1 MYDSERIV
9 PLMADVVFVLVLNAG
24 SSSLKFNLFDMS
36 REASIAEGVAERLG
50 LEEAILE
57 CTLAGEKRR
66 ETLPLPTHREAL
78 EAILE
83 RLQAAVLHDTPIH
96 AVGHRVVHG
105 GPKYGDSVLVT
116 EEVVRDIETFA
127 IYAPLHN
134 PANALGIRT
143 AIEAFPDVPHVA
155 VFDTAFHHDIPDF
168 ARIYGIPYEL
178 SQKYG
183 IRRYGCHGT
192 SHAYVAARTAILLC
206 RPLRAL
212 KLISCHIGNGTSI
225 CAVLNGKSM
234 DTSMGMTPL
243 QGVIMG
249 TRCGTIDP
257 AVVELLME
265 REHLDYQGIT
275 HLLNKKSGL
284 LGISGVSSDFREI
297 ELAAEQGNDRARLAR
312 DLLTYNVR
320 QFIGSYAT
328 VLDGVDAIAFTAGIG
343 THSAF
348 VRAKVC
354 SKLTFLGVRLD
365 PEANEQ
371 GRGERIISTPDSR
384 VVVTVVPTNE
394 ELMIAR
400 EVVR

>member
-1 MYDSERIV
+1 MGD
-9 PLMADVVFVLVLNAG
+9 AVFVLVLNAG
-24 SSSLKFNLFDMS
+24 SSSLKFNLFDMAK
-36 REASIAEGVAERLG
+36 EVSIAEGMAERIG
-50 LEEAILE
+50 LADANLA
-57 CTLAGEKRR
+57 CTLEGDKRK
-66 ETLPLPTHREAL
+66 EVLDLPTHKEAL

-83 RLQAAVLHDTPIH
+83 RLRTTVLHETPIH

-116 EEVVRDIETFA
+116 EEVVSDIEHFA
-127 IYAPLHN
+127 MYAPLHN

-143 AIEAFPDVPHVA
+143 AMAFFPDVPHVA
-155 VFDTAFHHDIPDF
+155 VFDTAFHHNIPDH
-168 ARIYGIPYEL
+168 ARTYGIPYEL

-183 IRRYGCHGT
+183 IRRYGFHGT

-212 KLISCHIGNGTSI
+212 KVVTCHIGNGTSI
-225 CAVLNGKSM
+225 CAVHNGKSM

-257 AVVELLME
+257 SVVEMLME
-265 REHLDYQGIT
+265 YEHLDYNGIT
-275 HLLNKKSGL
+275 DLLNKKSGL

-297 ELAAEQGNDRARLAR
+297 EIAADEGNDRARLAR

-320 QFIGSYAT
+320 QYIGAYAT
-328 VLDGVDAIAFTAGIG
+328 VLDGVDAITFTAGIG
-343 THSAF
+343 THSTF

-354 SKLTFLGVRLD
+354 SKLTFLGVKLD
-365 PEANEQ
+365 HEANEY
-371 GRGERIISTPDSR
+371 GKGERIISTPDSR

-400 EVVR
+400 ETVR

>member
-1 MYDSERIV
+1 MV
-9 PLMADVVFVLVLNAG
+9 ATVLVLVLNAG
-24 SSSLKFNLFDMS
+24 SSSLKFNLFDMA
-36 REASIAEGVAERLG
+36 REASLAEGMAERIG
-50 LEEAILE
+50 LEGAQLE

-66 ETLPLPTHREAL
+66 EQLPLPTHREAL
-78 EAILE
+78 AAILE
-83 RLQAAVLHDTPIH
+83 RLRAGVLQDTPIH
-96 AVGHRVVHG
+96 AMGHRVVHG

-116 EEVVRDIETFA
+116 GEVLRDI
-127 IYAPLHN
+127 

-143 AIEAFPDVPHVA
+143 AMEAFPDVPHVA

-168 ARIYGIPYEL
+168 ARIYGIPYDL
-178 SQKYG
+178 SMKYG
-183 IRRYGCHGT
+183 IRRYGFHGT
-192 SHAYVAARTAILLC
+192 SHSYVAARTALLLC
-206 RPLRAL
+206 RPLRSL
-212 KLISCHIGNGTSI
+212 KIITCHIGNGTSI

-257 AVVELLME
+257 SVVELLME
-265 REHLDYQGIT
+265 YEGLDYQAIT
-275 HLLNKKSGL
+275 NLLNKKSGL

-297 ELAAEQGNDRARLAR
+297 ELAADRGNERARLAR

-328 VLDGVDAIAFTAGIG
+328 VLDGIDAITFTAGIG
-343 THSAF
+343 THSHF

-354 SKLTFLGVRLD
+354 SKLTFLGVKLD
-365 PEANEQ
+365 PEANELGQ
-371 GRGERIISTPDSR
+371 GERIISTPDSR

-400 EVVR
+400 ETVR

>member
-1 MYDSERIV
+1 MGDS
-9 PLMADVVFVLVLNAG
+9 VFVLVLNAG
-24 SSSLKFNLFDMS
+24 SSSLKFNLFDMVN
-36 REASIAEGVAERLG
+36 EASIAEGIAERIG
-50 LEEAILE
+50 LADGILS
-57 CTLAGEKRR
+57 CTIIGEKRK
-66 ETLPLPTHREAL
+66 ENLPLPTHREAL
-78 EAILE
+78 EAILD
-83 RLQAAVLHDTPIH
+83 RLHTNVLHDTPVH

-116 EEVVRDIETFA
+116 DEVLHDIEAFA

-134 PANALGIRT
+134 PANALGIRVARET
-143 AIEAFPDVPHVA
+143 FPDVPHVA
-155 VFDTAFHHDIPDF
+155 VFDTAFHHNIPDH
-168 ARIYGIPYEL
+168 ARTYGIPYEL

-183 IRRYGCHGT
+183 IRRYGFHGT
-192 SHAYVAARTAILLC
+192 SHAFVAARTAILLC
-206 RPLRAL
+206 RPLRSL
-212 KLISCHIGNGTSI
+212 KVITCHIGNGTSI
-225 CAVLNGKSM
+225 CAVGQGKSM

-257 AVVELLME
+257 SVVEMLME
-265 REHLDYQGIT
+265 QEHLDYAAIT
-275 HLLNKKSGL
+275 DLLNKKSGL

-297 ELAAEQGNDRARLAR
+297 ELAADSGNDRARLAR

-328 VLDGVDAIAFTAGIG
+328 VLDGVDAITFTAGIG
-343 THSAF
+343 THSTY

-354 SKLTFLGVRLD
+354 SKLGFLGVKLD
-365 PEANEQ
+365 PEANEH
-371 GRGERIISTPDSR
+371 GTGERIISTPDSR

-400 EVVR
+400 ETVR

>member
-1 MYDSERIV
+1 MGDS
-9 PLMADVVFVLVLNAG
+9 VFVLVLNAG
-24 SSSLKFNLFDMS
+24 SSSLKFNLFDMVN
-36 REASIAEGVAERLG
+36 EASIAEGIAERIG
-50 LEEAILE
+50 LADGILT
-57 CTLAGEKRR
+57 CTILGEKKK
-66 ETLPLPTHREAL
+66 ETFPVPTHREAL

-83 RLQAAVLHDTPIH
+83 RLHSNVLHDTPVH

-116 EEVVRDIETFA
+116 DEVLQDIEAFA

-134 PANALGIRT
+134 PANALGIRVARET
-143 AIEAFPDVPHVA
+143 FPDVPHVA
-155 VFDTAFHHDIPDF
+155 VFDTAFHHNIPDH
-168 ARIYGIPYEL
+168 ARTYGIPYEL

-183 IRRYGCHGT
+183 IRRYGFHGT
-192 SHAYVAARTAILLC
+192 SHAFVAARTAILLC
-206 RPLRAL
+206 RPLRSL
-212 KLISCHIGNGTSI
+212 KVITCHIGNGTSI
-225 CAVLNGKSM
+225 CAVGQGKSM

-257 AVVELLME
+257 SVVEMLME
-265 REHLDYQGIT
+265 QEHLDYAAIT
-275 HLLNKKSGL
+275 DLLNKKSGL

-297 ELAAEQGNDRARLAR
+297 ELAADSGNDRARLAR

-328 VLDGVDAIAFTAGIG
+328 VLDGVDAITFTAGIG
-343 THSAF
+343 THSTY

-354 SKLTFLGVRLD
+354 SKLGFLGVKLD
-365 PEANEQ
+365 PEANEH
-371 GRGERIISTPDSR
+371 GTGERIISTPDSR

-400 EVVR
+400 ETVR

>member
-1 MYDSERIV
+1 M
-9 PLMADVVFVLVLNAG
+9 FVLVLNAG
-24 SSSLKFNLFDMS
+24 SSSLKFNLFDMTK
-36 REASIAEGVAERLG
+36 ETSIAEGMAERIG
-50 LEEAILE
+50 LAEAN
-57 CTLAGEKRR
+57 LACVIDGQKKKEV
-66 ETLPLPTHREAL
+66 LALPTHREAL

-83 RLQAAVLHDTPIH
+83 RLHAAILHDTPIH

-116 EEVVRDIETFA
+116 EEVLRDIESFA
-127 IYAPLHN
+127 MYAPLHN
-134 PANALGIRT
+134 PANALGIRVAMET
-143 AIEAFPDVPHVA
+143 FAEVPHVA
-155 VFDTAFHHDIPDF
+155 VFDTAFHHNIPDH
-168 ARIYGIPYEL
+168 ARTYGIPYEL

-183 IRRYGCHGT
+183 IRRYGFHGT
-192 SHAYVAARTAILLC
+192 SHAFVAARTAILLC
-206 RPLRAL
+206 RPLRSL
-212 KLISCHIGNGTSI
+212 KVITCHIGNGTSI
-225 CAVLNGKSM
+225 CAVNGGRSV

-257 AVVELLME
+257 SVVEMLME
-265 REHLDYQGIT
+265 YEHLDYGAIT
-275 HLLNKKSGL
+275 DLLNKKSGL

-297 ELAAEQGNDRARLAR
+297 ETAADKGNARAKLAR

-328 VLDGVDAIAFTAGIG
+328 VLDGVDAITFTAGIG
-343 THSAF
+343 THSTY

-354 SKLTFLGVRLD
+354 SKLGFLGVKLD
-365 PEANEQ
+365 AEANEH
-371 GRGERIISTPDSR
+371 GTGERIISTPDSR

-400 EVVR
+400 ETIR

>member
-1 MYDSERIV
+1 M
-9 PLMADVVFVLVLNAG
+9 LVLVLNAG
-24 SSSLKFNLFDMS
+24 SSSLKFNLFDMGKEIS
-36 REASIAEGVAERLG
+36 LAEGMVERIGLAEANLACTVEGDRHK
-50 LEEAILE
+50 EIL
-57 CTLAGEKRR
+57 
-66 ETLPLPTHREAL
+66 PIPTHREAL
-78 EAILE
+78 EAILD
-83 RLQAAVLHDTPIH
+83 RLKATVLQGTPIH

-116 EEVVRDIETFA
+116 EEVVKDIETFA
-127 IYAPLHN
+127 MYAPLHN

-143 AIEAFPDVPHVA
+143 AMAAFPDVPHIA
-155 VFDTAFHHDIPDF
+155 VFDTAFHHDIPDH
-168 ARIYGIPYEL
+168 ARMYGIPYEL

-183 IRRYGCHGT
+183 IRRYGFHGT

-212 KLISCHIGNGTSI
+212 KIVTCHIGNGTSI
-225 CAVLNGKSM
+225 CAVNYGKSL

-257 AVVELLME
+257 SVVEMLME
-265 REHLDYQGIT
+265 YEHLDYNGIT
-275 HLLNKKSGL
+275 DLLNKKSGL

-297 ELAAEQGNDRARLAR
+297 ERAAEQGNDRARLAR

-320 QFIGSYAT
+320 QYIGAYAT
-328 VLDGVDAIAFTAGIG
+328 VLDGVDAITFTAGIG
-343 THSAF
+343 THSTF

-354 SKLTFLGVRLD
+354 SKLSFLGVKLD
-365 PEANEQ
+365 PEANEH
-371 GRGERIISTPDSR
+371 GTGERIISTPDSR
-384 VVVTVVPTNE
+384 VAVTVVPTNE

-400 EVVR
+400 ETVR

>member
-1 MYDSERIV
+1 M
-9 PLMADVVFVLVLNAG
+9 LVLVLNAG

-36 REASIAEGVAERLG
+36 KEISLAEGMVERIGLAEANLACTVEGDRHK
-50 LEEAILE
+50 EIL
-57 CTLAGEKRR
+57 
-66 ETLPLPTHREAL
+66 PIPTHREAL
-78 EAILE
+78 EAILD
-83 RLQAAVLHDTPIH
+83 RLKATVLQGTPIH

-116 EEVVRDIETFA
+116 EEVVKDIETFA
-127 IYAPLHN
+127 MYAPLHN

-143 AIEAFPDVPHVA
+143 AMAAFPDVPHIA
-155 VFDTAFHHDIPDF
+155 VFDTAFHHDIPDH
-168 ARIYGIPYEL
+168 ARMYGIPYEL

-183 IRRYGCHGT
+183 IRRYGFHGT
-192 SHAYVAARTAILLC
+192 SHAFVAARTAILLC

-212 KLISCHIGNGTSI
+212 KIVTCHIGNGTSI
-225 CAVLNGKSM
+225 CAVNYGKSL

-257 AVVELLME
+257 SVVEMLME
-265 REHLDYQGIT
+265 YEHLDYNGIT
-275 HLLNKKSGL
+275 DLLNKKSGL

-297 ELAAEQGNDRARLAR
+297 ERAAEQGNDRARLAR

-320 QFIGSYAT
+320 QYIGAYAT
-328 VLDGVDAIAFTAGIG
+328 VLDGLDAITFTAGIG
-343 THSAF
+343 THSTF

-354 SKLTFLGVRLD
+354 SKLSFLGVKID
-365 PEANEQ
+365 PEANEH
-371 GRGERIISTPDSR
+371 GTGERIISTPDSR
-384 VVVTVVPTNE
+384 VAVTVVPTNE

-400 EVVR
+400 ETVR

>member
-1 MYDSERIV
+1 MGDTV
-9 PLMADVVFVLVLNAG
+9 LVLVLNAG
-24 SSSLKFNLFDMS
+24 SSSLKFNLFDMGK
-36 REASIAEGVAERLG
+36 ETSIAEGMAERIGLG
-50 LEEAILE
+50 EANLA
-57 CTLAGEKRR
+57 CTIEGDKRK
-66 ETLPLPTHREAL
+66 EVMPLPTHREAL
-78 EAILE
+78 EAILQ
-83 RLQAAVLHDTPIH
+83 RLHASVLKDTPIH

-116 EEVVRDIETFA
+116 EEVVSDIEAFA
-127 IYAPLHN
+127 MYAPLHN

-143 AIEAFPDVPHVA
+143 AMAAFPDVPHIA
-155 VFDTAFHHDIPDF
+155 VFDTAFHHNIPDA

-183 IRRYGCHGT
+183 IRRYGFHGT
-192 SHAYVAARTAILLC
+192 SHAYVAARTAILAC

-212 KLISCHIGNGTSI
+212 KVITCHIGNGTSI
-225 CAVLNGKSM
+225 CAVREGQSV

-257 AVVELLME
+257 SVVEMLME
-265 REHLDYQGIT
+265 YEHLDYKAIT
-275 HLLNKKSGL
+275 DLLNKKSGL

-297 ELAAEQGNDRARLAR
+297 ELAAEQGNARALLAR

-328 VLDGVDAIAFTAGIG
+328 VLDGVDAITFTAGIG
-343 THSAF
+343 THSTY

-354 SKLTFLGVRLD
+354 SKLTFLGVKLD
-365 PEANEQ
+365 PEANEF
-371 GRGERIISTPDSR
+371 GKGERIISTPDSK
-384 VVVTVVPTNE
+384 VVVLVVPTNE

-400 EVVR
+400 ETVR

>member
-1 MYDSERIV
+1 MGDS
-9 PLMADVVFVLVLNAG
+9 VFVLVLNAG
-24 SSSLKFNLFDMS
+24 SSSLKFNLFDMGK
-36 REASIAEGVAERLG
+36 EVSIAEGMAERIG
-50 LEEAILE
+50 LAESNLA
-57 CTLAGEKRR
+57 CTLEGEKRK
-66 ETLPLPTHREAL
+66 EVLDFPTHKEAL

-83 RLQAAVLHDTPIH
+83 RLRTTVLHETPIH

-116 EEVVRDIETFA
+116 EEVVADIEHFA
-127 IYAPLHN
+127 MYAPLHN

-143 AIEAFPDVPHVA
+143 AMAAFPDVPHVA
-155 VFDTAFHHDIPDF
+155 VFDTAFHHNIPDH
-168 ARIYGIPYEL
+168 ARTYGIPYEL

-183 IRRYGCHGT
+183 IRRYGFHGT
-192 SHAYVAARTAILLC
+192 SHAFVAARTAILLC

-212 KLISCHIGNGTSI
+212 KIVTCHIGNGTSI
-225 CAVLNGKSM
+225 CAVNNGKSV

-257 AVVELLME
+257 SVVEMLME
-265 REHLDYQGIT
+265 YEHLDYKAIT
-275 HLLNKKSGL
+275 DLLNKKSGL

-297 ELAAEQGNDRARLAR
+297 ELAADQGNDRARLAR

-328 VLDGVDAIAFTAGIG
+328 VLDGVDAITFTAGIG
-343 THSAF
+343 THSTY

-354 SKLTFLGVRLD
+354 SKLGFLGVKLD
-365 PEANEQ
+365 PEANEH
-371 GRGERIISTPDSR
+371 GTGERIITTPDSR
-384 VVVTVVPTNE
+384 VAVTVVPTNE

-400 EVVR
+400 ETVR

>member
-1 MYDSERIV
+1 MGDF
-9 PLMADVVFVLVLNAG
+9 VFVLVLNAG
-24 SSSLKFNLFDMS
+24 SSSLKFNLFDMVN
-36 REASIAEGVAERLG
+36 EASIAEGIAERIG
-50 LEEAILE
+50 LADGLLA
-57 CTLAGEKRR
+57 CTIDGEKRK
-66 ETLPLPTHREAL
+66 ETLALPTHREAL
-78 EAILE
+78 EAILD
-83 RLQAAVLHDTPIH
+83 RLHTNVLHDTPVH

-116 EEVVRDIETFA
+116 DEVLHDIEAFA

-134 PANALGIRT
+134 PANALGIRVARET
-143 AIEAFPDVPHVA
+143 FPDVPHVA
-155 VFDTAFHHDIPDF
+155 VFDTAFHHNIPDH
-168 ARIYGIPYEL
+168 ARTYGIPYEL

-183 IRRYGCHGT
+183 IRRYGFHGT
-192 SHAYVAARTAILLC
+192 SHAFVAARTAILLC

-212 KLISCHIGNGTSI
+212 KVITCHIGNGTSI
-225 CAVLNGKSM
+225 CAVGQGRSM

-257 AVVELLME
+257 SVVEMLME
-265 REHLDYQGIT
+265 HEQLDYAAIT
-275 HLLNKKSGL
+275 DLLNKKSGL

-297 ELAAEQGNDRARLAR
+297 ELAADSGNDRARLAR

-328 VLDGVDAIAFTAGIG
+328 VLDGVDAITFTAGIG
-343 THSAF
+343 THSTY

-354 SKLTFLGVRLD
+354 SKLGFLGVKLD
-365 PEANEQ
+365 PEANEH
-371 GRGERIISTPDSR
+371 GTGERIISTPDSR

-400 EVVR
+400 ETVR

>member
-1 MYDSERIV
+1 M
-9 PLMADVVFVLVLNAG
+9 NAG
-24 SSSLKFNLFDMS
+24 SSSLKFNLFDMVN
-36 REASIAEGVAERLG
+36 EASIAEGIAERIG
-50 LEEAILE
+50 LADGILT
-57 CTLAGEKRR
+57 CTILGEKKK
-66 ETLPLPTHREAL
+66 ETFPVPTHREAL

-83 RLQAAVLHDTPIH
+83 RLHSNVLHDTPVH

-116 EEVVRDIETFA
+116 DEVLQDIEAFA

-134 PANALGIRT
+134 PANALGIRVARET
-143 AIEAFPDVPHVA
+143 FPDVPHVA
-155 VFDTAFHHDIPDF
+155 VFDTAFHHNIPDH
-168 ARIYGIPYEL
+168 ARTYGIPYEL

-183 IRRYGCHGT
+183 IRRYGFHGT
-192 SHAYVAARTAILLC
+192 SHAFVAARTAILLC
-206 RPLRAL
+206 RPLRSL
-212 KLISCHIGNGTSI
+212 KVITCHIGNGTSI
-225 CAVLNGKSM
+225 CAVGQGKSM

-257 AVVELLME
+257 SVVEMLME
-265 REHLDYQGIT
+265 QEHLDYAAIT
-275 HLLNKKSGL
+275 DLLNKKSGL

-297 ELAAEQGNDRARLAR
+297 ELAADSGNDRARLAR

-328 VLDGVDAIAFTAGIG
+328 VLDGVDAITFTAGIG
-343 THSAF
+343 THSTY

-354 SKLTFLGVRLD
+354 SKLGFLGVKLD
-365 PEANEQ
+365 PEANEH
-371 GRGERIISTPDSR
+371 GTGERIISTPDSR

-400 EVVR
+400 ETVR

>member
-1 MYDSERIV
+1 MGDT
-9 PLMADVVFVLVLNAG
+9 VFVLVLNAG
-24 SSSLKFNLFDMS
+24 SSSLKFNLFDMGK
-36 REASIAEGVAERLG
+36 EVSIAEGMAERIG
-50 LEEAILE
+50 LNDAILACTIDGDKRKE
-57 CTLAGEKRR
+57 TLA
-66 ETLPLPTHREAL
+66 LPTHREAL

-83 RLQAAVLHDTPIH
+83 RLHAGVLHDTPVH

-116 EEVVRDIETFA
+116 DEVLHDIEAFA
-127 IYAPLHN
+127 MYAPLHN
-134 PANALGIRT
+134 PANALGIRVAKET
-143 AIEAFPDVPHVA
+143 FPDVPHVA
-155 VFDTAFHHDIPDF
+155 VFDTAFHHNIPDH
-168 ARIYGIPYEL
+168 ARTYGIPYEL

-183 IRRYGCHGT
+183 IRRYGFHGT
-192 SHAYVAARTAILLC
+192 SHAFVAARTAILLC

-212 KLISCHIGNGTSI
+212 KIITCHIGNGTSI
-225 CAVLNGKSM
+225 CAVDHGKSV

-257 AVVELLME
+257 SVVEMLME
-265 REHLDYQGIT
+265 YEHLDYAAIT
-275 HLLNKKSGL
+275 DLLNKKSGL

-297 ELAAEQGNDRARLAR
+297 ELAAESGNDRARLAR

-328 VLDGVDAIAFTAGIG
+328 VLDGVDAITFTAGIG
-343 THSAF
+343 THSTY

-354 SKLTFLGVRLD
+354 SKLGFLGVKLD
-365 PEANEQ
+365 PEANEH
-371 GRGERIISTPDSR
+371 GTGERIISTPDSR

-400 EVVR
+400 ETVR

>member
-1 MYDSERIV
+1 MRDI
-9 PLMADVVFVLVLNAG
+9 VFVLILNAG
-24 SSSLKFNLFDMS
+24 SSSLKFNLFDMGKEIS
-36 REASIAEGVAERLG
+36 LAEGMAERIG
-50 LEEAILE
+50 LDDANLA
-57 CTLAGEKRR
+57 CTIAGERSKDVLA
-66 ETLPLPTHREAL
+66 LPSHREAL

-83 RLQAAVLHDTPIH
+83 RLRATILHETPIH

-105 GPKYGDSVLVT
+105 GPKYGDSILVT
-116 EEVVRDIETFA
+116 EQVVKDIEAFA
-127 IYAPLHN
+127 MYAPLHN
-134 PANALGIRT
+134 PANAMGIRT
-143 AIEAFPDVPHVA
+143 AMAAFPDVPHVA
-155 VFDTAFHHDIPDF
+155 VFDTAFHHDIPDH

-183 IRRYGCHGT
+183 IRRYGFHGT

-212 KLISCHIGNGTSI
+212 KIVTCHIGNGTSI
-225 CAVLNGKSM
+225 CAVDKGKSM

-257 AVVELLME
+257 SVVEMLME
-265 REHLDYQGIT
+265 YEHLDYQAIT
-275 HLLNKKSGL
+275 DLLNKKSGL

-297 ELAAEQGNDRARLAR
+297 ESAAEHGNDRARLAR

-328 VLDGVDAIAFTAGIG
+328 VMDGLDAITFTAGIG
-343 THSAF
+343 THSTF

-354 SKLTFLGVRLD
+354 SKLTFLGVKLD
-365 PEANEQ
+365 PEANEF
-371 GRGERIISTPDSR
+371 GTGERIISAPDSR

-400 EVVR
+400 ETVR

>member
-1 MYDSERIV
+1 M
-9 PLMADVVFVLVLNAG
+9 LVLVLNAG

-36 REASIAEGVAERLG
+36 KEISLAEGMVERIGLAE
-50 LEEAILE
+50 ANFA
-57 CTLAGEKRR
+57 CTVEGDRHK
-66 ETLPLPTHREAL
+66 ETLPIPTHREAL
-78 EAILE
+78 DAILA
-83 RLQAAVLHDTPIH
+83 RLKATVLQGTPIH

-116 EEVVRDIETFA
+116 EEVVKDIETFA
-127 IYAPLHN
+127 MYAPLHN

-143 AIEAFPDVPHVA
+143 AMEAFPNVPHIA
-155 VFDTAFHHDIPDF
+155 VFDTAFHHDIPDH
-168 ARIYGIPYEL
+168 ARMYGIPYEL

-183 IRRYGCHGT
+183 IRRYGFHGT
-192 SHAYVAARTAILLC
+192 SHAFVAARTAILLC

-212 KLISCHIGNGTSI
+212 KIVTCHIGNGTSI
-225 CAVLNGKSM
+225 CAVNYGKSM

-257 AVVELLME
+257 SVVEMLME
-265 REHLDYQGIT
+265 YEHLDYNGIT
-275 HLLNKKSGL
+275 DLLNKKSGL

-297 ELAAEQGNDRARLAR
+297 ERAAEQGNDRARLAR

-320 QFIGSYAT
+320 QYIGAYAT
-328 VLDGVDAIAFTAGIG
+328 VLDGVDAITFTAGIG
-343 THSAF
+343 THSTF

-354 SKLTFLGVRLD
+354 SKLTFLGVKID
-365 PEANEQ
+365 PEANEH
-371 GRGERIISTPDSR
+371 GTGERIISTPDSR
-384 VVVTVVPTNE
+384 VAVTVVPTNE

-400 EVVR
+400 ETVR

>member
-1 MYDSERIV
+1 MGEI
-9 PLMADVVFVLVLNAG
+9 VFVLVLNAG
-24 SSSLKFNLFDMS
+24 SSSLKFNLFDMVK
-36 REASIAEGVAERLG
+36 ETSIAEGMAERIG
-50 LEEAILE
+50 LADGILA
-57 CTLAGEKRR
+57 CNMAGDKSKEV
-66 ETLPLPTHREAL
+66 LPLPTHKEAL
-78 EAILE
+78 QAILE
-83 RLQAAVLHDTPIH
+83 RLHAKILHDTPIH

-116 EEVVRDIETFA
+116 EEVVSDIESFA
-127 IYAPLHN
+127 LYAPLHN

-143 AIEAFPDVPHVA
+143 AMEAFPDVPHIA
-155 VFDTAFHHDIPDF
+155 VFDTAFHHNIPDA

-183 IRRYGCHGT
+183 IRRYGFHGT
-192 SHAYVAARTAILLC
+192 SHAYVAARTAILCC

-212 KLISCHIGNGTSI
+212 KVITCHIGNGTSI
-225 CAVLNGKSM
+225 CAVRNGQSQ

-257 AVVELLME
+257 SVVELLME
-265 REHLDYQGIT
+265 YEHLDYKAIT
-275 HLLNKKSGL
+275 DLLNKKSGL

-297 ELAAEQGNDRARLAR
+297 EIAAEQGNQRALLAR

-328 VLDGVDAIAFTAGIG
+328 VLDGVDAITFTAGIG
-343 THSAF
+343 THSTY

-354 SKLTFLGVRLD
+354 SKLTFLGVKLD
-365 PEANEQ
+365 HEANEH
-371 GRGERIISTPDSR
+371 GKGERIISTPDSK

-400 EVVR
+400 ETIR

>member
-1 MYDSERIV
+1 MGDS
-9 PLMADVVFVLVLNAG
+9 VFVLVLNAG
-24 SSSLKFNLFDMS
+24 SSSLKFNLFDMVN
-36 REASIAEGVAERLG
+36 EAVIAEGNAERIG
-50 LEEAILE
+50 LADANLA
-57 CTLAGEKRR
+57 CTISGEKRK
-66 ETLPLPTHREAL
+66 EALPLPTHREAL

-83 RLQAAVLHDTPIH
+83 RLHAGVLHETPVH

-116 EEVVRDIETFA
+116 DEVLQDIQDFA

-134 PANALGIRT
+134 PANALGIRVARET
-143 AIEAFPDVPHVA
+143 FPDVPHVA
-155 VFDTAFHHDIPDF
+155 VFDTAFHHNIPDH
-168 ARIYGIPYEL
+168 ARTYGIPYEL

-183 IRRYGCHGT
+183 IRRYGFHGT

-206 RPLRAL
+206 RPLRSL
-212 KLISCHIGNGTSI
+212 KVITCHIGNGTSI
-225 CAVLNGKSM
+225 CAVGQGKSM

-257 AVVELLME
+257 SVVEMLME
-265 REHLDYQGIT
+265 HEHLDYAAIT
-275 HLLNKKSGL
+275 DLLNKKSGL

-297 ELAAEQGNDRARLAR
+297 ELAADSGNDRARLAR

-328 VLDGVDAIAFTAGIG
+328 VLDGVDAITFTAGIG
-343 THSAF
+343 THSTY

-354 SKLTFLGVRLD
+354 SKLGFLGVKLD
-365 PEANEQ
+365 PEANEH
-371 GRGERIISTPDSR
+371 GTGERIISTPDSR

-400 EVVR
+400 ETVR